1 MGYLR
6 ILMYLD
12 IIKCQDIL
20 LGKLSKFYTTILLIT
35 KK

>member
-6 ILMYLD
+6 ILMYLN

-20 LGKLSKFYTTILLIT
+20 FGKLFKFCTTILLIT